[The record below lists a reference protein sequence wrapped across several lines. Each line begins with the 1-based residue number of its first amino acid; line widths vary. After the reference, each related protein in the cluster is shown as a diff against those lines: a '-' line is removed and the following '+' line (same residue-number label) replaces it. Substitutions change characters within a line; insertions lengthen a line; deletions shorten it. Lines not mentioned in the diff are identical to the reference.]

1 MGVTPPGRYGARSA
15 VSANF
20 LSHVTPTLQSAMTT
34 RYRILVT
41 DDIDREGIDLL
52 ASEPG
57 LQVDSVPTLPSAEL
71 IEKIGD
77 YDALIGRSATRI
89 SEDLLRRAGRLR
101 VIGRAGVGID
111 NIALGAATE
120 LGVAVINAPAGNT
133 VAVAELVFG
142 GLISLL
148 RHLPAADSSMHA
160 GRWDRSLLLGRELRG
175 RTLGIVGVGRIGGE
189 VAKRARAFG
198 MTVVGYDPYV
208 SEDRFTTLKVQRAGT
223 LEELVSAADILT
235 VHTPLNEETKGM
247 IGRRELAR
255 LPGGAV
261 VCNLARGGIVEEAAL
276 IDALRSGALQGAV
289 VDVYEAEPL
298 SPDHPLRTMPNVM
311 LTPHIGAS
319 TAEAQRNV
327 AVDVCLAVR
336 DALLAGELS
345 RSLNVASV
353 NGLRWD
359 EVQPALLVAR
369 RAAAIARALL
379 TDRGV
384 RALSRLTLR
393 CGSALSGGSGAI
405 LSAAAMGALEG
416 VLDVERLNLIN
427 ARSLAESHGLELM
440 VGESS
445 QLEHPSALEVGL
457 GGGVQG
463 IAVSGVAAPGSS
475 PRITRIGDFHIEITP
490 RRSLVILT
498 NHDVPG
504 VIGRVGTVLGG
515 AGVNIAEY
523 HQARLLQGGEALAA
537 ISVDHDIGEPLR
549 KQLLELPDV
558 LSATFVHF
566 CDS

>member
-1 MGVTPPGRYGARSA
+1 
-15 VSANF
+15 
-20 LSHVTPTLQSAMTT
+20 MTA

-52 ASEPG
+52 ASEPE
-57 LQVDSVPTLPSAEL
+57 LLVDSVPTLPSGDL
-71 IEKIGD
+71 IARIAD

-89 SEDLLRRAGRLR
+89 SEDLLRHAGKLR
-101 VIGRAGVGID
+101 VVGRAGVGID
-111 NIALGAATE
+111 NIALNAATE

-133 VAVAELVFG
+133 VAVAELLFG

-148 RHLPAADSSMHA
+148 RHLPAADDSMHA

-198 MTVVGYDPYV
+198 MTLVGYDPYV
-208 SEDRFTTLKVQRAGT
+208 ADERFATLRVRRAES
-223 LEELVSAADILT
+223 LDELLSVADVLT
-235 VHTPLNEETKGM
+235 VHTPLNEETRGM

-261 VCNLARGGIVEEAAL
+261 ACNLARGGIVEEAAL
-276 IDALRSGALQGAV
+276 VDALRSGALGGAV
-289 VDVYEAEPL
+289 VDVYTTEPL
-298 SPDHPLRTMPNVM
+298 ASDHPLRSMSNVM

-336 DALLAGELS
+336 DALLSGELS

-359 EVQPALLVAR
+359 ELQPALLVAR

-379 TDRGV
+379 TERGV

-393 CGSALSGGSGAI
+393 CGTALSGASGAI

-427 ARSLAESHGLELM
+427 ARTLAESHGLELM
-440 VGESS
+440 VGESA
-445 QLEHPSALEVGL
+445 QLEHPNTIEVGL

-463 IAVSGVAAPGSS
+463 IAVSGVAAPGA
-475 PRITRIGDFHIEITP
+475 PGRITRIGDFPIEITP

-504 VIGRVGTVLGG
+504 VIGRVGTVLGA

-537 ISVDHDIGEPLR
+537 ISVDDEVGEALR
-549 KQLLELPDV
+549 KKLLELPDV
-558 LSATFVHF
+558 LSAAIIRFQDT
-566 CDS
+566 

>member
-1 MGVTPPGRYGARSA
+1 
-15 VSANF
+15 
-20 LSHVTPTLQSAMTT
+20 MTT

-41 DDIDREGIDLL
+41 DDIDREGVDLL

-89 SEDLLRRAGRLR
+89 SEELLRRAGKLR
-101 VIGRAGVGID
+101 VVGRAGVGID
-111 NIALGAATE
+111 NIALSAATE
-120 LGVAVINAPAGNT
+120 LGVAVINAPSGNT
-133 VAVAELVFG
+133 VAVAELLFG

-198 MTVVGYDPYV
+198 MTLVGYDPYV
-208 SEDRFTTLKVQRAGT
+208 SEERFNTFKIRRASS
-223 LEELVSAADILT
+223 LDELVSAADVLT
-235 VHTPLNEETKGM
+235 VHTPLNDETRGM
-247 IGRRELAR
+247 IGRHEIAR
-255 LPGGAV
+255 LPGGAIV
-261 VCNLARGGIVEEAAL
+261 ANLARGGIVDEAAL
-276 IDALRSGALQGAV
+276 IEALQSGALYGAV
-289 VDVYEAEPL
+289 VDVYSAEPL
-298 SPDHPLRTMPNVM
+298 APDHPLRTMSNVM

-336 DALLAGELS
+336 DALLSGELS

-353 NGLRWD
+353 NGLRWE

-369 RAAAIARALL
+369 RAGAIARALL

-405 LSAAAMGALEG
+405 LAAAAMGALEG

-427 ARSLAESHGLELM
+427 ARPLAEANGLELM

-445 QLEHPSALEVGL
+445 QLEHPNALEVGL

-463 IAVSGVAAPGSS
+463 IAVSGVAAPGS
-475 PRITRIGDFHIEITP
+475 PARITRIGDFHIEITP

-537 ISVDHDIGEPLR
+537 ISVDDDIGETLR

-558 LSATFVHF
+558 LSATIVRFQ
-566 CDS
+566 DS

>member
-1 MGVTPPGRYGARSA
+1 MA
-15 VSANF
+15 
-20 LSHVTPTLQSAMTT
+20 T

-57 LQVDSVPTLPSAEL
+57 LQVDSVPTLPSTEL
-71 IEKIGD
+71 IERIGD

-89 SEDLLRRAGRLR
+89 SEELLRRAGKLR

-133 VAVAELVFG
+133 VAVAELLFG

-189 VAKRARAFG
+189 VARRARAFG
-198 MTVVGYDPYV
+198 MALVGYDPYV
-208 SEDRFTTLKVQRAGT
+208 SEDRFNSLKVRRVGS
-223 LEELVSAADILT
+223 LDELLAVADVLT
-235 VHTPLNEETKGM
+235 VHTPLNEETRGM

-261 VCNLARGGIVEEAAL
+261 VCNLARGGIVDEAAL
-276 IDALRSGALQGAV
+276 VEALQSGALQGAV
-289 VDVYEAEPL
+289 VDVYESEPL
-298 SPDHPLRTMPNVM
+298 ASDHPLRSMSNVM

-336 DALLAGELS
+336 DALLSGELS

-393 CGSALSGGSGAI
+393 CGSALSGGSGTI

-427 ARSLAESHGLELM
+427 ARALAEAHGLELM

-445 QLEHPSALEVGL
+445 QLEHPNALEVGL
-457 GGGVQG
+457 NGGVQG

-537 ISVDHDIGEPLR
+537 ISVDDEVGEPLR

-558 LSATFVHF
+558 LSATIVRFQ
-566 CDS
+566 DS

>member
-1 MGVTPPGRYGARSA
+1 
-15 VSANF
+15 
-20 LSHVTPTLQSAMTT
+20 MTV

-52 ASEPG
+52 ANEPE
-57 LQVDSVPTLPSAEL
+57 LQVDSIPTLPIAEL
-71 IEKIGD
+71 IERIAD

-89 SEDLLRRAGRLR
+89 SEDLLRRGGKLR
-101 VIGRAGVGID
+101 VVGRAGVGID

-133 VAVAELVFG
+133 VAVAELLFG

-160 GRWDRSLLLGRELRG
+160 GRWDRGLLLGRELRG
-175 RTLGIVGVGRIGGE
+175 QTLGIVGVGRIGGE

-198 MTVVGYDPYV
+198 MSLVGYDPYV
-208 SEDRFTTLKVQRAGT
+208 SEERFATLRVRRAES
-223 LEELVSAADILT
+223 LDELLAAAEVLT
-235 VHTPLNEETKGM
+235 VHTPLNEETRGM

-255 LPGGAV
+255 LPAGAV

-276 IDALRSGALQGAV
+276 VEALTSGALHGAV
-289 VDVYEAEPL
+289 VDVYAAEPL
-298 SPDHPLRTMPNVM
+298 APDHPFRTMSNVM

-336 DALLAGELS
+336 DALLSGELS

-359 EVQPALLVAR
+359 ELQPALLVAR

-379 TDRGV
+379 TERGV

-393 CGSALSGGSGAI
+393 CGAALSGASGAI

-427 ARSLAESHGLELM
+427 ARTLAEAHGLELM
-440 VGESS
+440 VGESA
-445 QLEHPSALEVGL
+445 QLEHPNTLEVGL

-463 IAVSGVAAPGSS
+463 IAVSGVAAPGS
-475 PRITRIGDFHIEITP
+475 PGRITRIGDFHIEITP

-537 ISVDHDIGEPLR
+537 ISVDDDVGEPLR
-549 KQLLELPDV
+549 KKLLELPDV
-558 LSATFVHF
+558 LSAAIIRFQ
-566 CDS
+566 DK

>member
-1 MGVTPPGRYGARSA
+1 
-15 VSANF
+15 
-20 LSHVTPTLQSAMTT
+20 MTT

-41 DDIDREGIDLL
+41 DDIDREGIELL
-52 ASEPG
+52 VSEPG
-57 LQVDSVPTLPSAEL
+57 LEVDAVPTLPSAEL
-71 IEKIGD
+71 IERIGS

-89 SEDLLRRAGRLR
+89 SEELLRRAGRLR
-101 VIGRAGVGID
+101 VVGRAGVGID
-111 NIALGAATE
+111 NIALNAATE

-133 VAVAELVFG
+133 VAVAELLFG

-148 RHLPAADSSMHA
+148 RHLPMADSSMHA

-189 VAKRARAFG
+189 VARRARAFG
-198 MTVVGYDPYV
+198 MTVVGFDPYV
-208 SEDRFTTLKVQRAGT
+208 GEDCFNTLKVRRAQS
-223 LEELVSAADILT
+223 LDELLSAADILT
-235 VHTPLNEETKGM
+235 VHTPLNDETTGM

-255 LPGGAV
+255 LPAGAV
-261 VCNLARGGIVEEAAL
+261 VANLARGGIVEESAL
-276 IDALRSGALQGAV
+276 VDALRAGALYGAV
-289 VDVYEAEPL
+289 VDVYAAEPL
-298 SPDHPLRTMPNVM
+298 APDHPLRSMSNVM

-336 DALLAGELS
+336 DALLSGELS

-359 EVQPALLVAR
+359 ELQPALLVAR
-369 RAAAIARALL
+369 RAGAIARALL

-393 CGSALSGGSGAI
+393 CGAALAGGSGAI
-405 LSAAAMGALEG
+405 MAAASMGALEG
-416 VLDVERLNLIN
+416 VLDVDRLNLIN
-427 ARSLAESHGLELM
+427 ARALAESHGLELM
-440 VGESS
+440 VAESS
-445 QLEHPSALEVGL
+445 QLEHPNALEVGL

-463 IAVSGVAAPGSS
+463 IAVSGVAAPGS
-475 PRITRIGDFHIEITP
+475 PGRITRIGDFHIDITP
-490 RRSLVILT
+490 RSSLVVLT

-504 VIGRVGTVLGG
+504 VIGRVGTVLGA

-537 ISVDHDIGEPLR
+537 ISLDDNVGETLR

-558 LSATFVHF
+558 LSATIVRFR
-566 CDS
+566 DP

>member
-1 MGVTPPGRYGARSA
+1 
-15 VSANF
+15 
-20 LSHVTPTLQSAMTT
+20 MTT

-89 SEDLLRRAGRLR
+89 SEELLRRAGKLR
-101 VIGRAGVGID
+101 VVGRAGVGID
-111 NIALGAATE
+111 NIALSAATE

-133 VAVAELVFG
+133 VAVAELLFG

-189 VAKRARAFG
+189 VARRARAFG
-198 MTVVGYDPYV
+198 MTLAGYDPYV
-208 SEDRFTTLKVQRAGT
+208 SEDRFTSLKVRRTGS
-223 LEELVSAADILT
+223 LDELLSAADVLT
-235 VHTPLNEETKGM
+235 VHTPLNEETKG
-247 IGRRELAR
+247 IVARRELAR
-255 LPGGAV
+255 LPGGAI
-261 VCNLARGGIVEEAAL
+261 VCNLARGGIVDEAAL
-276 IDALRSGALQGAV
+276 IEALRSGALYGAV
-289 VDVYEAEPL
+289 VDVFAAEPL
-298 SPDHPLRTMPNVM
+298 APDHPLRTMSNVM

-336 DALLAGELS
+336 DALLSGELS

-369 RAAAIARALL
+369 RAGAIARALL

-393 CGSALSGGSGAI
+393 CGAALAGGSGAI

-427 ARSLAESHGLELM
+427 ARALAEAHGLELM

-445 QLEHPSALEVGL
+445 QLEHPNALEVGL

-463 IAVSGVAAPGSS
+463 IAVSGVAVPGS
-475 PRITRIGDFHIEITP
+475 PARITRIGDFHIEITP

-537 ISVDHDIGEPLR
+537 ISVDDEIDEPLR

-558 LSATFVHF
+558 LSATIVRFG
-566 CDS
+566 DS

>member
-1 MGVTPPGRYGARSA
+1 
-15 VSANF
+15 
-20 LSHVTPTLQSAMTT
+20 MTT
-34 RYRILVT
+34 RFRILVT

-52 ASEPG
+52 ATEPG

-71 IEKIGD
+71 IERIGD

-89 SEDLLRRAGRLR
+89 SEELLRRAGKLR

-111 NIALGAATE
+111 NIALRAATE
-120 LGVAVINAPAGNT
+120 LGVAVINAPSGNT
-133 VAVAELVFG
+133 VAVAELLFG

-148 RHLPAADSSMHA
+148 RHLPAADGSMHA

-198 MTVVGYDPYV
+198 MTLVGYDPYV
-208 SEDRFTTLKVQRAGT
+208 SEDRFNSLKVRRAGS
-223 LEELVSAADILT
+223 LDELLAEADVLT
-235 VHTPLNEETKGM
+235 VHTPLNEETRGM

-261 VCNLARGGIVEEAAL
+261 VCNLARGGIVDEAAL
-276 IDALRSGALQGAV
+276 VEALRSGALHGAV
-289 VDVYEAEPL
+289 VDVYESEPL
-298 SPDHPLRTMPNVM
+298 APDHPLRSMSNVM

-336 DALLAGELS
+336 DALLSGELS

-369 RAAAIARALL
+369 CAGAIARALL

-427 ARSLAESHGLELM
+427 ARALAEAHGLELM

-445 QLEHPSALEVGL
+445 QLEHPNALEVGL
-457 GGGVQG
+457 NGGVQG

-537 ISVDHDIGEPLR
+537 ISVDDDIGEPLR

-558 LSATFVHF
+558 LSATIVRFQE
-566 CDS
+566 S